1 MSSRPSPRRLAVIGA
16 ATLALLCGA
25 GFAIGA
31 HAAFGDHDGP
41 AVLMAHPGVLP
52 WERDAVSSRPGD
64 GEPRQIDAAPGTD
77 PTDPPGATAE
87 PTPSPGPTPNPSTP
101 PTPAP
106 APGPTP
112 GPSPD
117 ETPAPTP
124 TPAPTHPP
132 VSTDPTDPMSPKYNP
147 YTTPGDPAYVTDD
160 AKSAW
165 LGRQTVVRQC
175 MTDAGF
181 DYLDWLWWE
190 GGSPMPQGLDAD
202 AEAAW
207 MHALRGDGSQEG
219 DWQSAGCEGAAWH
232 AADEA
237 AAAGAPLTAPVPP
250 PSTGPTPRERWL
262 GFQDAVRACMTD
274 AGYEY
279 RYWEF
284 WNPAYAGTDGPAAMP
299 PGLDDAQRAAWTT
312 AAFGSPDGSG
322 GSLDGG
328 GCWTTGADATGYAE
342 FG

>member
-1 MSSRPSPRRLAVIGA
+1 MSSRPSPRRLAVFGTA
-16 ATLALLCGA
+16 ALVLLCGA

-52 WERDAVSSRPGD
+52 WDRDEVSSRPGVD
-64 GEPRQIDAAPGTD
+64 APRQIEAAPKD
-77 PTDPPGATAE
+77 PGATDPPAA
-87 PTPSPGPTPNPSTP
+87 
-101 PTPAP
+101 
-106 APGPTP
+106 
-112 GPSPD
+112 
-117 ETPAPTP
+117 TPAPTP
-124 TPAPTHPP
+124 PPAPVPSPTPSPTPDPAPTPAPSHPP

-160 AKSAW
+160 AKASW

-175 MTDAGF
+175 MADAGF
-181 DYLDWLWWE
+181 AYLDWLWWE
-190 GGSPMPQGLDAD
+190 GGSPMPQGLDAA

-207 MHALRGDGSQEG
+207 MQALRGDGSADG

-237 AAAGAPLTAPVPP
+237 AAAGTPLTAPVPP

-262 GFQDAVRACMTD
+262 GFQDAVRACMAD
-274 AGYEY
+274 AGFEY

-299 PGLDDAQRAAWTT
+299 TGLDEAQRAAWTT
-312 AAFGSPDGSG
+312 AAFGSPDSSG

-328 GCWTTGADATGYAE
+328 GCWTTGAEATGYAE